1 MLGTGLI
8 GRAIGGAAPPVA
20 GALRMAE
27 AMAADLAHT
36 LDLLDVL
43 GDGDVPDDWFEA
55 RDPEYIRATLPALRA
70 MSELY
75 FRAEVTGLGHIPTS
89 EPVLIVGNHSGGT
102 LIADTFVFSQHFYDH
117 FGPERR
123 FHQLAHDLVFKVP
136 GARTVA
142 RYGTV
147 PASPENMRRALDLG
161 AALLV
166 YPGGDHESYRP
177 TWESDTIDFAG
188 RMGFAKLSLDLD
200 TPIVPVVA
208 IGGQETA
215 LFLGRGRRFAR
226 ALGLDR
232 SLRLKVLP
240 VQLAP
245 PTGVTLLDLPLRV
258 PLPAKITIRVLPPIH
273 LREELGAKPK
283 PADAY
288 DLVTTRMQDTLSE
301 LADERVMPVVG

>member
-1 MLGTGLI
+1 MLGSGLL
-8 GRAIGGAAPPVA
+8 GRAMEATGGSLRMTQAMLGDLA
-20 GALRMAE
+20 GALGVTGSA
-27 AMAADLAHT
+27 
-36 LDLLDVL
+36 
-43 GDGDVPDDWFEA
+43 VPDDWFDA
-55 RDPEYIRATLPALRA
+55 RDPEYIRETLPALRA
-70 MSELY
+70 WSDFY
-75 FRAEVTGLGHIPTS
+75 FRAEVEGLENVPED
-89 EPVLIVGNHSGGT
+89 EPVLLVGNHSGGT

-136 GARTVA
+136 GARTVS

-166 YPGGDHESYRP
+166 YPGGDYESYRP
-177 TWESDTIDFAG
+177 TWESGHVDFAN
-188 RMGFAKLSLDLD
+188 RMGFAKLSLELD
-200 TPIVPVVA
+200 TPLVPVVA

-215 LFLGRGRRFAR
+215 LFLGRGRRFSR

-245 PTGVTLLDLPLRV
+245 PFGLTLLDLPIRV
-258 PLPAKITIRVLPPIH
+258 PLPAKIKIQVLPRID
-273 LREELGAKPK
+273 LRDELGAKAK
-283 PADAY
+283 PRDAY
-288 DLVTTRMQDTLSE
+288 ELVTTRMQETLSE
-301 LADERVMPVVG
+301 LAEERTLPLVG